1 MRGEEVKN
9 HLRPPGERA
18 GVRGFQTTM
27 ENSITRIKTKQ
38 ITLGSVK
45 IGGNAPVAVQSMC
58 NTDTRDAEAT
68 LAQIRQLEQAGCEI
82 VRLAVP
88 DAEAA
93 ASIGRI
99 RQGTTMPLI
108 ADIHFDY
115 RLALEAIQKGV
126 DGLRINP
133 GNIGGK
139 DKVAEVVRAC
149 KDKGIPIRIGVNAG
163 SLEKHLLEKYPHPTP
178 EAIVSSAFGHIR
190 ILEDL
195 NFTNLKVSL
204 KASDVMTT
212 VASYRLFSEHSD
224 YPLHIGISEAGTL
237 YSGTIKSS
245 VGLGILLAEGIGD
258 TMRVSLTADPV
269 EEVRVAYEILKS
281 LKVRQRGVNIISC
294 PTCGRTE
301 INIIGLASEVEKR
314 LAHITEPITVAV
326 MGCVVNGPGEAREAD
341 VGIAGGKGI
350 GLLFKHGEIVTK
362 LSEKELAD
370 VLVKEVEEIVRK
382 QAAGNAAKKPGPAD

>member
-1 MRGEEVKN
+1 MNTIPRKK
-9 HLRPPGERA
+9 
-18 GVRGFQTTM
+18 
-27 ENSITRIKTKQ
+27 TRQ
-38 ITLGSVK
+38 LSLGALK
-45 IGGNAPVAVQSMC
+45 IGNGAPVAVQSMC
-58 NTDTRDAEAT
+58 NTDTRDVAGT
-68 LAQIRQLEQAGCEI
+68 LDQVSHLQQAGCEI

-88 DAEAA
+88 DEEAA
-93 ASIGRI
+93 KALGKIRI
-99 RQGTTMPLI
+99 GTTMPLI
-108 ADIHFDY
+108 ADIHFDH
-115 RLALEAIQKGV
+115 RLALEAVKQGV

-139 DKVAEVVRAC
+139 DKVTEVVRAC
-149 KDKGIPIRIGVNAG
+149 TDKGIPIRIGVNAG
-163 SLEKHLLEKYPHPTP
+163 SLEKHLLETYGRPTP
-178 EAIVSSAFGHIR
+178 EALVESAFGHIR

-195 NFTNLKVSL
+195 DFTNIKVSL

-212 VASYRLFSEHSD
+212 VASYRLFSGKSD

-237 YSGTIKSS
+237 FSGTIKSS

-258 TMRVSLTADPV
+258 TMRVSLSADPV

-301 INIIGLASEVEKR
+301 INIIGLAQEVERR

-326 MGCVVNGPGEAREAD
+326 MGCVVNGPGEAREAH

-362 LSEKELAD
+362 LSEAELAD
-370 VLVKEVEEIVRK
+370 VLVKEVEEIVEK
-382 QAAGNAAKKPGPAD
+382 QKSEVKSRNKSAYDNAGS

>member
-1 MRGEEVKN
+1 
-9 HLRPPGERA
+9 
-18 GVRGFQTTM
+18 M
-27 ENSITRIKTKQ
+27 EITRINTRQ
-38 ITLGSVK
+38 ISVGPVK
-45 IGGNAPVAVQSMC
+45 IGGGAPVAVQSMC
-58 NTDTRDAEAT
+58 NTDTRDVAKT
-68 LAQIRQLEQAGCEI
+68 LDQISRLEQAGCEI

-88 DAEAA
+88 DEEAA
-93 ASIGRI
+93 QALGKI
-99 RQGTTMPLI
+99 RKGANIPLI

-115 RLALEAIQKGV
+115 RLALEAVKQGV
-126 DGLRINP
+126 HGLRINP

-149 KDKGIPIRIGVNAG
+149 EDKGIPIRIGVNAG
-163 SLEKHLLEKYPHPTP
+163 SLEKHLLEKYQHPTP
-178 EAIVSSAFGHIR
+178 EAIVESAFGHIR

-212 VASYRLFSEHSD
+212 VAAYRLFSEKSD

-237 YSGTIKSS
+237 FSGTIKSS

-281 LKVRQRGVNIISC
+281 LKVRQRGVNLISC

-301 INIIGLASEVEKR
+301 IDIIGLAEEVEKR
-314 LAHITEPITVAV
+314 LAHIKEPLTVAV

-341 VGIAGGKGI
+341 VGIAGGKGV
-350 GLLFKHGEIVTK
+350 GLLFKHGEIIK
-362 LSEKELAD
+362 KFDEKELAD
-370 VLVKEVEEIVRK
+370 VLVREVEEIVRNK
-382 QAAGNAAKKPGPAD
+382 SRKPED